1 MITPICAA
9 VMENEQ
15 TGSFYW
21 SYSTQWHKLYNFTH
35 HTYILRFAKSTRLY
49 KKSRVQCREPG
60 SQGMLWAL
68 DLPCWECSEL
78 WTFHAGNALSS
89 EPSMLGMLW
98 TFRAGML
105 WALNLLCWECSELWT
120 FYAGNALSSEP
131 SMLGMLW
138 TFHAGKA
145 LSSIK
150 GLILSCKTHTD
161 NVSTQCAHNMSLS
174 PRKIG
179 GQLVERVA
187 RICGEDPPIIVWAGP
202 IRLPVS

>member
-1 MITPICAA
+1 MNKQGHFTDLTQRSGTNYITLPITPI
-9 VMENEQ
+9 
-15 TGSFYW
+15 YW
-21 SYSTQWHKLYNFTH
+21 DLQSLQDCIRSQEFS
-35 HTYILRFAKSTRLY
+35 A
-49 KKSRVQCREPG
+49 G
-60 SQGMLWAL
+60 SQAAR
-68 DLPCWECSEL
+68 ECSEL
-78 WTFHAGNALSS
+78 WTFH
-89 EPSMLGMLW
+89 
-98 TFRAGML
+98 
-105 WALNLLCWECSELWT
+105 
-120 FYAGNALSSEP
+120 AGNALSSEP